1 MNGVFDI
8 AAAVAVKTAS
18 FLEQTGIAPAVCC
31 VSRETYRALVERNAT
46 VSDLGYLIIGTY
58 AVTGIATDTAQ
69 LRIVIDE
76 MLSGTEL
83 CVE

>member
-8 AAAVAVKTAS
+8 AAAVAEKTAS

-76 MLSGTEL
+76 MLTGTEL

>member
-8 AAAVAVKTAS
+8 AAAVAEKTAS

-31 VSRETYRALVERNAT
+31 VSRETYRALVEMNAT
-46 VSDLGYLIIGTY
+46 VSDLGNLIIGTY

-76 MLSGTEL
+76 MLTGTEL

>member
-8 AAAVAVKTAS
+8 AAAVAEKTAS
-18 FLEQTGIAPAVCC
+18 FFERTGIAPAICC
-31 VSRETYRALVERNAT
+31 VSRELYRALVESNAS
-46 VSDLGYLIIGTY
+46 VSGLGNLIIGTY
-58 AVTGIATDTAQ
+58 AVTGIATGTGQ
-69 LRIVIDE
+69 LRVVIDE